1 MKPRAL
7 LAVCMYA
14 GVVLATAYPGQ
25 AQVPEVTPVTDAM
38 LQNPDPADWLS
49 WRRTLDG
56 WGYSTTWTSRSSAF

>member
-38 LQNPDPADWLS
+38 LQNPDPP
-49 WRRTLDG
+49 TG
-56 WGYSTTWTSRSSAF
+56 